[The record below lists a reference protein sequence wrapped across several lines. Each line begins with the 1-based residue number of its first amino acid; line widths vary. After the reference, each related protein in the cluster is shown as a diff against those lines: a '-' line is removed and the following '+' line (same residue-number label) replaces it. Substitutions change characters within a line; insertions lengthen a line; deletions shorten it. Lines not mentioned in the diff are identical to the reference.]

1 MSSRSNHWTYV
12 GSLSRLRAGI
22 GGCGAKIYTNQPRIV
37 RRQVEIHPWR
47 IHGTMPSNLQVEP
60 KIMNKEKDFYI
71 ENIIETERNRRNRIA
86 ASFAPILLAAVLLVY
101 PLFFQLP
108 SNQGVFPA
116 CDNFVTKTI
125 FTYAPVALIVI
136 GLGNLLYWYLQ
147 TGFDSSVRI
156 TKNTY
161 SNEQTNSNAT
171 NQNIIIETSA
181 RSEEIL
187 AIKLQLEDLQ
197 KSLDPDLIS
206 RELLVAQVQEKIETE
221 AGQNLLNQFREQCER
236 EIGIEQIEQTLNR
249 THATSAERLR
259 AEIESLGRRGNVNLA
274 LGVITT
280 LVGLILLTVF
290 IFKNEDLAAG
300 SLPYAINFLPRL
312 TLVIFI
318 EVFAY
323 FFLRLYKASLAEIK
337 YFQNELT
344 NLESK
349 HIALLAA
356 LRCENGVTLS
366 KVIEALAKTER
377 NQLLEKGQSTID
389 IQKMQLENNQFAE
402 VAKTIASLVP
412 KSK

>member
-1 MSSRSNHWTYV
+1 
-12 GSLSRLRAGI
+12 
-22 GGCGAKIYTNQPRIV
+22 
-37 RRQVEIHPWR
+37 
-47 IHGTMPSNLQVEP
+47 MPSNLQIEP
-60 KIMNKEKDFYI
+60 MIVNKEKDFYI
-71 ENIIETERNRRNRIA
+71 EDIVEAERNRRNRIA
-86 ASFAPILLAAVLLVY
+86 ASFAPILLSAALLVY
-101 PLFFQLP
+101 PIFFKFPSTQGLFP
-108 SNQGVFPA
+108 VV
-116 CDNFVTKTI
+116 DEVVTKI
-125 FTYAPVALIVI
+125 ILTYAPVALIVM

-147 TGFDSSVRI
+147 TGFDRDIRI
-156 TKNTY
+156 TRNTY
-161 SNEQTNSNAT
+161 SNNPKNSSPT
-171 NQNIIIETSA
+171 HQNIIIENSVQ
-181 RSEEIL
+181 SEEI
-187 AIKLQLEDLQ
+187 ATIKLQLEELQ

-206 RELLVAQVQEKIETE
+206 RELLVAQVQKKIEAE
-221 AGQNLLNQFREQCER
+221 AGQNLLNQFKDRYER

-249 THATSAERLR
+249 THATSAGRLR

-280 LVGLILLTVF
+280 LVGLVLLSVF
-290 IFKNEDLAAG
+290 IFKNEELAAG

-323 FFLRLYKASLAEIK
+323 FFLRLYKACLSEIK

-349 HIALLAA
+349 HTALFAA
-356 LRCENGVTLS
+356 LRCENGAILS

-389 IQKMQLENNQFAE
+389 IQKMQIENNQFAE
-402 VAKTIASLVP
+402 VAKTLASLVP